1 MIAAAA
7 VGRARGVTP
16 ASAAEAIG
24 ALVTELGPLPPVADL
39 KAAEVIKATKRDKK
53 VVGGTLHF
61 VAATAI
67 GATTEITDV
76 TDKELRQALK
86 AIGIRH

>member
-1 MIAAAA
+1 M
-7 VGRARGVTP
+7 
-16 ASAAEAIG
+16 EAISG
-24 ALVTELGPLPPVADL
+24 IVAALGPLPPVADL
-39 KAAEVIKATKRDKK
+39 TAAAVIKATKRDKK
-53 VVGGTLHF
+53 VVSGTLHF
-61 VAATAI
+61 VAAKGL